1 MIFQAPEIFNKTGHG
16 KPVDLWAIGVITY
29 FLLCGYTPFDRE
41 SAKEEMLAITNADY
55 KFDQEYWE
63 GISDTGTFQK
73 ISMLVGVRFNQ

>member
-1 MIFQAPEIFNKTGHG
+1 
-16 KPVDLWAIGVITY
+16 
-29 FLLCGYTPFDRE
+29 
-41 SAKEEMLAITNADY
+41 MLAITNADY